1 MSAAWRRSLR
11 IAMELAAAFGVLL
24 AFDRL
29 LLDGNAFSGIAPNP
43 LWLPVVVM
51 ALAYGTFP
59 ALAAAAIASTL
70 WLALGHEPGSERD
83 YLDHLLHLSLPP
95 LLWFMAAVAIGE
107 VTMVRAQRLVR
118 LERTKNIARRNVTR
132 LTEAFHQLVHTN
144 RALQVQVATDPRSIG
159 HVIATA
165 ARLGD
170 ADPAE
175 RRAALVALIAL
186 AAQTRDFTCYR
197 ITGGEARAWLRGE
210 GAQARPDTLPA
221 ALLSLAQRR
230 GAAIHVG
237 RASDR
242 EALSGIG
249 MVALPLMEGDP
260 ARLIGVLMLHDLPF
274 AAMGAHLFA
283 ELTEI
288 CRWLGPLL
296 VEEPRRAAP
305 LAVQPPGMVA

>member
-1 MSAAWRRSLR
+1 MNPGFRRSLR
-11 IAMELAAAFGVLL
+11 IAMELAASFGVLL

-29 LLDGNAFSGIAPNP
+29 LLGGTAFSGIAPNP

-59 ALAAAAIASTL
+59 ALAAAGIASTL
-70 WLALGHEPGSERD
+70 WLALGQEPGSERD

-144 RALQVQVATDPRSIG
+144 RALQVQVATGERSIG

-175 RRAALVALIAL
+175 RRAALIALIAL
-186 AAQTRDFTCYR
+186 AAQTGDFTCYR
-197 ITGGEARAWLRGE
+197 VTGSEARAWLRGE
-210 GAQARPDTLPA
+210 GAQARPDTLLAP
-221 ALLSLAQRR
+221 LLSLAQRR

-242 EALSGIG
+242 EALAGIG
-249 MVALPLMEGDP
+249 MVALPLTEGDP
-260 ARLIGVLMLHDLPF
+260 ARLLGVLVLHDLPF
-274 AAMGAHLFA
+274 AAMGAHLLA

-296 VEEPRRAAP
+296 VEEPRRAGP

>member
-1 MSAAWRRSLR
+1 MNAAWRRALR

-29 LLDGNAFSGIAPNP
+29 LLDGTAFTGINPNP

-59 ALAAAAIASTL
+59 ALAAAAIASIL
-70 WLALGHEPGSERD
+70 WLAMGQEPANERD

-107 VTMVRAQRLVR
+107 VTMVRIQRLVR
-118 LERTKNIARRNVTR
+118 LGRTKNSARRNVER

-144 RALQVQVATDPRSIG
+144 RALQVQVATDERSIG

-170 ADPAE
+170 TDPAE
-175 RRAALVALIAL
+175 RRAAMVALIAL

-197 ITGGEARAWLRGE
+197 VTGGEARAWLRGA

-221 ALLSLAQRR
+221 PLLLHAQRR

-237 RASDR
+237 NAGDR
-242 EALSGIG
+242 GALDGIG
-249 MVALPLMEGDP
+249 AVALPLTEGDP
-260 ARLIGVLMLHDLPF
+260 ARLLGVLVLHDLPF
-274 AAMGAHLFA
+274 AAMGAHLLA

-296 VEEPRRAAP
+296 AEEPRRAAP
-305 LAVQPPGMVA
+305 LALRSPGLVA